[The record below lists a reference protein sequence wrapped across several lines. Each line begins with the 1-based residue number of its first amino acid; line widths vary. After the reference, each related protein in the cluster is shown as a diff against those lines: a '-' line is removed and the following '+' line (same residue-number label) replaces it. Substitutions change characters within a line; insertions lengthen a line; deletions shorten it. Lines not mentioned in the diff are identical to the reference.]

1 MEDTEE
7 FEIEEWQIW
16 HGFAG
21 NQNWAIPGLVAESNE
36 SARADQ
42 GNHIKANEFM
52 DFDEVLNEKIDL
64 LVQFIQLSQFTCA
77 YTGAGL
83 SRASG
88 IPDYASKSD
97 NSVVQAP
104 KLKSN
109 LDAEPTYAHCVLTAL
124 ERAGLLHHLVQQNHD
139 GLPQK
144 SGFPQ
149 EKINEIHGAWYDP
162 SNPVVQFSE
171 SLRSDLFN
179 WMLEAEQRVDLCLC
193 LGTSLS
199 GMNADRMAKSPAK
212 RSRKKLP
219 DALGTV
225 VINLQQTPLDS
236 YALIRIWAKL
246 DDVFRLLAQKLNLGE
261 IKKIPLPL
269 HPGDVYEVPYNGE
282 GYLDQS
288 VRMVWDLRIGANVMI
303 AVKEAK
309 NYGALGTVAKKRAE
323 HYSIFLEET
332 KKNGSKETVMRLFGY
347 WWVDAA
353 LNGTVLCLPLVNVGA
368 QITPYVAK

>member
-1 MEDTEE
+1 MEESY
-7 FEIEEWQIW
+7 EIEEWQVW

-21 NQNWAIPGLVAESNE
+21 NQSWVFPGLVTECTQ

-52 DFDEVLNEKIDL
+52 DIEEVLNEKIDL

-83 SRASG
+83 SKSSG
-88 IPDYASKSD
+88 IPDYATKAE
-97 NSVVQAP
+97 NSVVTAP

-109 LDAEPTYAHCVLTAL
+109 LDAEPTFAHCVLTAL
-124 ERAGLLHHLVQQNHD
+124 ERKGLLHHLVQQNHD

-171 SLRSDLFN
+171 SLRTDLFD
-179 WMLEAEQRVDLCLC
+179 WMLEAENRVDLCLC

-199 GMNADRMAKSPAK
+199 GMNADRMARTPAK
-212 RSRKKLP
+212 RSRKQFP
-219 DALGTV
+219 EALGTV
-225 VINLQQTPLDS
+225 VINLQQTPLDNC
-236 YALIRIWAKL
+236 ALIRIWAKL
-246 DDVFRLLAQKLNLGE
+246 DDVFRIIAKKLELGD
-261 IKKIPLPL
+261 IQKIPLPL
-269 HPGDVYEVPYNGE
+269 HPGDVFEVPYNAE
-282 GYLDQS
+282 GCLDPT
-288 VRMVWDLRIGANVMI
+288 VRMVWDLTIGAQI
-303 AVKEAK
+303 IIPIKEAK
-309 NYGALGTVAKKRAE
+309 NYGAVGKISKKRGE
-323 HYSIFLEET
+323 HYSVLLEET
-332 KKNGSKETVMRLFGY
+332 HKGKKEMVSRLFGV

-353 LNGTVLCLPLVNVGA
+353 IRGSVLCLPVVNIGA
-368 QITPYVAK
+368 VVKPIT

>member
-1 MEDTEE
+1 MEDT
-7 FEIEEWQIW
+7 FEIEEWQVW
-16 HGFAG
+16 HGLAG
-21 NQNWAIPGLVAESNE
+21 NESWAIPGLVAESTQ

-52 DFDEVLNEKIDL
+52 DFEEVVNEKVEL
-64 LVQFIQLSQFTCA
+64 LVQFIKLSQFTCA

-83 SRASG
+83 SKASG
-88 IPDYASKSD
+88 IPDYASKAE

-109 LDAEPTYAHCVLTAL
+109 LDADPTYSHCVLTAM
-124 ERAGLLHHLVQQNHD
+124 ERAGLLHHYVQQNHD

-144 SGFPQ
+144 SGYPQ

-171 SLRSDLFN
+171 SLRSDLFD

-199 GMNADRMAKSPAK
+199 GMNADRMAKTPAMK
-212 RSRKKLP
+212 SRKP
-219 DALGTV
+219 IPEALGTV

-236 YALIRIWAKL
+236 FALIRIWAKL
-246 DDVFRLLAQKLNLGE
+246 DDVFRLLSKKLELGDV
-261 IKKIPLPL
+261 KPIPLTI
-269 HPGDVYEVPYNGE
+269 HPGDIYEIPYNAD
-282 GYLDQS
+282 GYLDPS
-288 VRMVWDLRIGANVMI
+288 VRMVWDLRTGSHIKI
-303 AVKEAK
+303 CIKEAK
-309 NYGALGTVAKKRAE
+309 NYGALGTVASKRAE
-323 HYSIFLEET
+323 HYSIFLEEP
-332 KKNGSKETVMRLFGY
+332 KKNNLKDTVLRLFGV

-353 LNGTVLCLPLVNVGA
+353 IKGTILRIPLINVDPKVIPVN
-368 QITPYVAK
+368 KE